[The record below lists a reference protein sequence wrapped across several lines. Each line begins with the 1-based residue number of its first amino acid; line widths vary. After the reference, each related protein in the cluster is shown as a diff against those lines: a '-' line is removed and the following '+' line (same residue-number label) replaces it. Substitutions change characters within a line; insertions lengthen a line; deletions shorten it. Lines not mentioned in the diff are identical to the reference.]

1 MLSLALP
8 VIAAEVGW
16 VTMQI
21 VDIGMVGQLGPEA
34 IGAVGVGS
42 ALFLT
47 LAVVGIGLLLGLD
60 PLIAQAFG
68 AQRFTECRI
77 WARHGL
83 VLAVGLTLP
92 LTLVAWILQRV
103 VSTWGF
109 DLGVVDLIRD

>member
-1 MLSLALP
+1 MKASYKIVSLQRELRPMLSLALP

-77 WARHGL
+77 WA
-83 VLAVGLTLP
+83 
-92 LTLVAWILQRV
+92 
-103 VSTWGF
+103 
-109 DLGVVDLIRD
+109 